1 VFIKGT
7 LRGHVI
13 AYSPP
18 SVIEACCAHPS
29 APRPSFSPAPA
40 GPSRPRAPAFQQAEL
55 AGLLARMGDGPS
67 LHADGLPKLPATR

>member
-1 VFIKGT
+1 VFIKNT

-18 SVIEACCAHPS
+18 ASSKPAARTNS